1 MSPSFQGLDRGVA
14 PPAATAK
21 KMLDTIDGRWWCVYI
36 GGPYYS
42 LRGWSPEIVREYVR
56 HGIDRFMLTYVGQ
69 QAGGQFKEGELT
81 AQRGRKD
88 AQEALALAK
97 NYGYSGDFPLCLDV
111 ELATFNHAQAKTVEY
126 SKAWCATVRE
136 AGARPGVYANPA
148 PLQAMAKG
156 KVPAE
161 FVWIASWV
169 STTASRRDPH
179 DAKGIPANLWPRAGQ
194 RAWQYAGII
203 GDKPCNILG
212 FNVDINVADLGC
224 LAPPPDGTKAKTA
237 KRKRALRRGDRG
249 PLVVRAT
256 HRMSI
261 LRSRKTG
268 QPYLDGAR
276 SRFDAET
283 ETALKAF
290 QSDHGLAPTG
300 RYGRESART
309 LLKAVKKAQASPNG
323 AKQETGAT
331 NLPALVRDFQRREA
345 EADRAW
351 QRLEIYGRQRVQT
364 LGRAKQRA
372 SGDSGIAAITASLA
386 GIENQLATLVELER
400 QDIELERQELEMERQ
415 QLMLA
420 QQELELAA
428 KATEAKKAPAM
439 QAAATQGAGTQGAA
453 TQTADTE
460 AARYI
465 APAQRDEIVAGAS
478 PPATGASGLNGAGT
492 TTDAPRRA
500 LKDLSDEE
508 LDQRIDVLDRRM
520 DQSRK
525 LRIARYARTE
535 KELAE
540 LTGKRS
546 VTPLVKP
553 DKKGGKKDDKKRRP
567 ELEKDDPKQESQR
580 VGVKAL
586 QRALNAFTEKYLE
599 GLPPLEVD
607 GKKGTETDKR
617 ISTVKYHLGYGGAE
631 RRSAAVPPAFL
642 RRLKQPR
649 SPRFSGARML
659 ARAARRRSKQRKAAK
674 KLTSGPIEGAP
685 KHIID
690 AIVLPIAWQCGINRT
705 VAMNDAGNAAHGTT
719 NTGNRSDHQGPP
731 NVAWAADISNG
742 GSPTPEMDKLAR
754 SLAQRF
760 GIPWSGSGLVN
771 ATIGGYR
778 YQLIYRTMQGGNH
791 FNHVHFGVK
800 DV

>member
-42 LRGWSPEIVREYVR
+42 LRGWSPETVREYVR

-69 QAGGQFKEGELT
+69 QAGGQFREGELT
-81 AQRGRKD
+81 AQRGRRD

-111 ELATFNHAQAKTVEY
+111 ELQTFNHAQSKTVEY
-126 SKAWCATVRE
+126 ARAWCAAVKE

-169 STTASRRDPH
+169 TNTASRRNPH
-179 DAKGIPANLWPRAGQ
+179 EAKGIPANLWARSGQ
-194 RAWQYAGII
+194 RAWQYAGIL
-203 GDKPCNILG
+203 GDDKPCNILG

-224 LAPPPDGTKAKTA
+224 LAPPPNGKGKTEQPQ
-237 KRKRALRRGDRG
+237 KRARALRRGDRG

-268 QPYLDGAR
+268 KPYLDGAR

-290 QSDHGLAPTG
+290 QTDHGLTASG
-300 RYGRESART
+300 RYGRESARA

-323 AKQETGAT
+323 AKAEVAAT
-331 NLPALVRDFQRREA
+331 NLPELVRDFRRLDA
-345 EADRAW
+345 AADRAW
-351 QRLEIYGRQRVQT
+351 QRLEVHGRQRVQM
-364 LGRAKQRA
+364 LERAKQGGD
-372 SGDSGIAAITASLA
+372 GDSGIAAITASLA
-386 GIENQLATLVELER
+386 GIEKQLATLVELER
-400 QDIELERQELEMERQ
+400 QDVEMERQQLEMERQ
-415 QLMLA
+415 QLVMER
-420 QQELELAA
+420 QELELAGQAAGAA
-428 KATEAKKAPAM
+428 KSPAM
-439 QAAATQGAGTQGAA
+439 QAAAQGVSAQGAS
-453 TQTADTE
+453 TQTPDTE

-465 APAQRDEIVAGAS
+465 APAQRDELMAGAS
-478 PPATGASGLNGAGT
+478 SPGTGATGMNGGGT
-492 TTDAPRRA
+492 TTEAPKRA

-508 LDQRIDVLDRRM
+508 LDRRIHVLDRRI

-525 LRIARYARTE
+525 LRIARYAQAE
-535 KELAE
+535 KELVK
-540 LTGKRS
+540 LTGKPS
-546 VTPLVKP
+546 VTHEVTPGKKP
-553 DKKGGKKDDKKRRP
+553 DKKPDKQPDKKP
-567 ELEKDDPKQESQR
+567 DKQPQER

-586 QRALNAFTEKYLE
+586 QRALNT
-599 GLPPLEVD
+599 
-607 GKKGTETDKR
+607 
-617 ISTVKYHLGYGGAE
+617 S
-631 RRSAAVPPAFL
+631 RRSSSRAC
-642 RRLKQPR
+642 RRSRWTARRARKPR
-649 SPRFSGARML
+649 SGSAPSSTTSATPVRTALRGPSAGVPAPPDASALAALSGPRML
-659 ARAARRRSKQRKAAK
+659 ARAARRRAKQRKTAQ

-690 AIVLPIAWQCGINRT
+690 AIVLPIAWECGST
-705 VAMNDAGNAAHGTT
+705 
-719 NTGNRSDHQGPP
+719 
-731 NVAWAADISNG
+731 
-742 GSPTPEMDKLAR
+742 AR
-754 SLAQRF
+754 L
-760 GIPWSGSGLVN
+760 P
-771 ATIGGYR
+771 
-778 YQLIYRTMQGGNH
+778 
-791 FNHVHFGVK
+791 
-800 DV
+800 

>member
-21 KMLDTIDGRWWCVYI
+21 KMLETIDGRWWCVYI

-42 LRGWSPEIVREYVR
+42 LRGWSPETVREYVR

-69 QAGGQFKEGELT
+69 QAGGQFREGELT
-81 AQRGRKD
+81 AQRGRRD

-97 NYGYSGDFPLCLDV
+97 NYGYTGDFPLCLDV

-126 SKAWCATVRE
+126 ARAWCAAVRE

-169 STTASRRDPH
+169 TTTASPRNPH
-179 DAKGIPANLWPRAGQ
+179 EAKGIPANLWARGGQ
-194 RAWQYAGII
+194 RAWQYAGIL

-212 FNVDINVADLGC
+212 FNVDINVSDLGC
-224 LAPPPDGTKAKTA
+224 LAPPPNGKQAQPH
-237 KRKRALRRGDRG
+237 KRARALRRGDRG

-268 QPYLDGAR
+268 KPYLDGPR

-290 QSDHGLAPTG
+290 QSEHGLTASG
-300 RYGRESART
+300 RYGRESARA
-309 LLKAVKKAQASPNG
+309 LLKAVKKVQASPNG
-323 AKQETGAT
+323 AKAEVAAT
-331 NLPALVRDFQRREA
+331 NLPALVRDFRRLEA
-345 EADRAW
+345 AADRAW
-351 QRLEIYGRQRVQT
+351 QRLEVHGRQRVQM
-364 LGRAKQRA
+364 LDRAKQHA
-372 SGDSGIAAITASLA
+372 DGDSGIAAITASLA
-386 GIENQLATLVELER
+386 GIEKQLATLVELER
-400 QDIELERQELEMERQ
+400 QDVELERQELEMERQ
-415 QLMLA
+415 QLVMER
-420 QQELELAA
+420 QELELAGQA
-428 KATEAKKAPAM
+428 TAAGKAQAM
-439 QAAATQGAGTQGAA
+439 QAAPTQGAA
-453 TQTADTE
+453 TQTPDPE

-465 APAQRDEIVAGAS
+465 ASAQRDELMAAAS
-478 PPATGASGLNGAGT
+478 APGTGASGMNGAGT
-492 TTDAPRRA
+492 TADAPKRA
-500 LKDLSDEE
+500 LKDLSDAE
-508 LDQRIDVLDRRM
+508 LDRRIDVLDRRI

-535 KELAE
+535 KELAQ
-540 LTGKRS
+540 LTGKHS
-546 VTPLVKP
+546 VTPELTP
-553 DKKGGKKDDKKRRP
+553 GKKKDKKRRP
-567 ELEKDDPKQESQR
+567 ELEKEEKKEPSDKPKER
-580 VGVKAL
+580 VGIKAL
-586 QRALNAFTEKYLE
+586 QRALNTFTEKYLD

-617 ISTVKYHLGYGGAE
+617 IRTVKYHLGYGGAE
-631 RRSAAVPPAFL
+631 RRSASVPPAFL
-642 RRLKQPR
+642 RRLTHPR
-649 SPRFSGARML
+649 SLRFSGAGML
-659 ARAARRRSKQRKAAK
+659 ARAARRRSKQRKVAK

-690 AIVLPIAWQCGINRT
+690 AIVLPIAQECGINRT

-731 NVAWAADISNG
+731 NVAWAADMSNG
-742 GSPTPEMDKLAR
+742 SNPTPEMDKLAR

-760 GIPWSGSGLVN
+760 GIPWTGSGLVN
-771 ATIGGYR
+771 ATHGGYR
-778 YQLIYRTMQGGNH
+778 YQLIYRTTQGGNH